1 MTEIVLLVVDFIFLI
16 ALAQSAGQ
24 FYISTRLTFL
34 RLSCNE
40 NIILLR
46 MLLLLWGQFYPAD
59 GNRVQSTEFLFS
71 VRQWWEFWLWRVR
84 FWIRNRCVN
93 VRSCQRFV
101 ENATFSE
108 IATCLYKNTKKDS
121 LTLFYWPVGTIFFY
135 LFSIFWLQNKK
146 SSSKLGNDFDLSWRG
161 GKYVKCINWN

>member
-16 ALAQSAGQ
+16 ALAQTAGQ
-24 FYISTRLTFL
+24 FYISTHLTFVRVSL
-34 RLSCNE
+34 RLSWNE

-46 MLLLLWGQFYPAD
+46 LLLLLWGQFYPAN
-59 GNRVQSTEFLFS
+59 GNRVQSTKFLFS

-84 FWIRNRCVN
+84 FWIRNRCLN

-108 IATCLYKNTKKDS
+108 IAT
-121 LTLFYWPVGTIFFY
+121 LTSWYYIFFH
-135 LFSIFWLQNKK
+135 LFSIFGYKIKRARVNLVTILIFHEEEV
-146 SSSKLGNDFDLSWRG
+146 ST
-161 GKYVKCINWN
+161 WNV